1 MLYARETRLNSHLCV
16 RASEAHV
23 LILCNCEYRTLDYLI
38 TFFVSYEIKCCC
50 IKKKK
55 LKKPFFYMYNYMKSL
70 NISLTYPLLGKEG
83 REKKKESSTHTF
95 SPTDSKRKKSRS
107 RSKSPSSKKRSR
119 RSRSDSRS
127 NSRSPSRSRSRSPLA
142 TSLTVFWLKIVSLVF
157 LCFSKLVSLTVF

>member
-1 MLYARETRLNSHLCV
+1 M

-50 IKKKK
+50 IKKK
-55 LKKPFFYMYNYMKSL
+55 LKKLFLLIKKFYMYNYMKSV
-70 NISLTYPLLGKEG
+70 NISLTNPLLGKEG

-107 RSKSPSSKKRSR
+107 RSKSPSSKKRGR

-157 LCFSKLVSLTVF
+157 SCFWKLVSLTVF